1 MSKQKILVI
10 VDPQNDFIEGGSLAV
25 EGAKKAMTTLAAHVR
40 AHHGEY
46 DKIIVSLD
54 THHVT
59 NLGFPQNWA
68 GDTSRVIPGQPF
80 PLDDVKSGKVYPKL
94 RYTAA
99 EDAQTVLTQPGFMC
113 WPMHCVKGTP
123 GWKIFSE
130 LEDALMQVSKDK
142 VIFLTKGEEDAR
154 DNYSIFH
161 FGDRGLTKHA
171 NPFKLWD
178 AKYDNPD
185 VYVTGLALDYCV
197 YETVKSLQEISREGT
212 YTIYTSMTASIQP
225 QDIVSEMY
233 ERLPKKV
240 NLKL

>member
-1 MSKQKILVI
+1 
-10 VDPQNDFIEGGSLAV
+10 
-25 EGAKKAMTTLAAHVR
+25 
-40 AHHGEY
+40 
-46 DKIIVSLD
+46 
-54 THHVT
+54 
-59 NLGFPQNWA
+59 
-68 GDTSRVIPGQPF
+68 
-80 PLDDVKSGKVYPKL
+80 
-94 RYTAA
+94 
-99 EDAQTVLTQPGFMC
+99 MC

-123 GWKIFSE
+123 GWKIFGE
-130 LEDALMQVSKDK
+130 LEDALMQVPNKDK